1 MMAARARLGPLSW
14 EPFTLSHVRGM
25 LFNPSLPPA
34 WVAFRCRPSVPVS
47 RSPRVHLR
55 VSVALS
61 LTAALLLQNLSIYHV
76 KPYLLLWSCRI
87 SVPSPHAYMKHI
99 RTVCLCM
106 TVRPRPVCFVF
117 PTSTIYLP
125 AFTLLRAASRCFAP
139 PFDLGA
145 YFLAHA
151 VDRLYYSYSAT

>member
-1 MMAARARLGPLSW
+1 MGLCPGNHSHYHMSAACFSTPPSPLRGL
-14 EPFTLSHVRGM
+14 PFGVDGRCLRRDRHVSTFECLSHYQV
-25 LFNPSLPPA
+25 
-34 WVAFRCRPSVPVS
+34 
-47 RSPRVHLR
+47 
-55 VSVALS
+55 S